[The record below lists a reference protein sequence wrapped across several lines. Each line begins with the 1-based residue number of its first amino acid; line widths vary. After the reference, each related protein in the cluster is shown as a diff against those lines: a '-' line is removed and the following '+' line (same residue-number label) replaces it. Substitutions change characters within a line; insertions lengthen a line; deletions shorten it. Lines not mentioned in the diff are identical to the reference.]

1 MKNKRIVKRTLVVL
15 MMVLMSVSAVGCGK
29 EVGSVESL
37 NKTIEKLGDVIEYVE
52 VDESNTALAAEK
64 CDDLMHSVLDIDTD
78 TEQAEKL
85 VELFA
90 DYFKKNRDFYLDHS
104 VNKWGKSE
112 EWDEHLHKLRDEA
125 YDSVKAIVNETKK
138 LNKSYPDNDY
148 WEKIKSIEKITGLEK
163 GDRIWE

>member
-1 MKNKRIVKRTLVVL
+1 MKNERIVKRTLVVL

-37 NKTIEKLGDVIEYVE
+37 NETIEKLGDVVEYVE
-52 VDESNTALAAEK
+52 EDDDNILIAAEK

-85 VELFA
+85 VDLFA
-90 DYFKKNRDFYLDHS
+90 DYFKKNRDFYLEYAEKQRGESD
-104 VNKWGKSE
+104 
-112 EWDEHLHKLRDEA
+112 EWDEHLHKLNDEA
-125 YDSVKAIVNETKK
+125 HDSVKAIVSETKRLDK
-138 LNKSYPDNDY
+138 MYAGNDF
-148 WEKIKSIEKITGLEK
+148 WKRIKSIEKATGLFG